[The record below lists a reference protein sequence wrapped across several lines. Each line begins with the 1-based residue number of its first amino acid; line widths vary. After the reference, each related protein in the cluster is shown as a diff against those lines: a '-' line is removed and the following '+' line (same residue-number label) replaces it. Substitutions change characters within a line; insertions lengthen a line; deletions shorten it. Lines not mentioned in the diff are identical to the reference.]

1 METATAQAK
10 LETLT
15 PEPTS
20 IPAPPEE
27 IQELVPE
34 GGRVVR
40 DEKTGWWVAVDTKG
54 RGKAI
59 YTSEQGVLKMKTG
72 SLVKVDDK
80 WFRYMK
86 GELVEWDIW
95 ESGFKVDFVGTVK
108 EGDIE
113 LRIPFSLGLM
123 PDIME
128 RDDLPITGIVQNPG
142 RPDGPDK
149 LAWFFVRMS
158 WYNYKREH
166 PSESV
171 SWYKYLEMVN
181 TGGGNYKIATAD
193 TSSGTWNE
201 IIPKYNPEGV
211 IEKSPLDGFAI
222 YDVNS
227 FFNIRMNEPADSG
240 GEIVYV
246 DDKGSLVILSSFS
259 HPQFYEERAKDAG
272 DIAIGYGYNFSMMG
286 LPILDVLVNKTHQ
299 DAMKNFGYALYTG
312 TGENLPRTNDFSPS
326 TFLYRDMN
334 TGGKYK
340 YSPYFFIITE

>member
-123 PDIME
+123 PDITE
-128 RDDLPITGIVQNPG
+128 RLDLPVVGISENEADPYGV
-142 RPDGPDK
+142 DK
-149 LAWFFVRMS
+149 LAWL
-158 WYNYKREH
+158 
-166 PSESV
+166 
-171 SWYKYLEMVN
+171 YLR
-181 TGGGNYKIATAD
+181 
-193 TSSGTWNE
+193 
-201 IIPKYNPEGV
+201 
-211 IEKSPLDGFAI
+211 L
-222 YDVNS
+222 
-227 FFNIRMNEPADSG
+227 
-240 GEIVYV
+240 
-246 DDKGSLVILSSFS
+246 
-259 HPQFYEERAKDAG
+259 
-272 DIAIGYGYNFSMMG
+272 
-286 LPILDVLVNKTHQ
+286 
-299 DAMKNFGYALYTG
+299 
-312 TGENLPRTNDFSPS
+312 NLGISIWRW
-326 TFLYRDMN
+326 
-334 TGGKYK
+334 
-340 YSPYFFIITE
+340 